1 MSITR
6 EQLEQFLTH
15 HLNAKGYPDYGPNGL
30 QVEGSKEIE
39 SVAFSVSCTLESIQQ
54 ATKLKACALVVHH
67 GLFWKF
73 HPSRTITGSFG
84 KRIKELIKNDINLLG
99 YHLPLDAHLDDG
111 NAAGIA
117 SLLGFSTKV
126 PFGDFKGS
134 PTGVKIELQSEISAN
149 DLQRK
154 LEGVLNHSVLVSCPD
169 NNAMINS
176 IGIVTGGANSGHYDA
191 YKDNL
196 DAYITGE
203 MSEHDWHEAKENGV
217 HMFAGGH
224 HATEV
229 FGVRSLQKLVEK
241 KFQLKTHFI
250 DSDNPA

>member
-111 NAAGIA
+111 NAAGICETETNRR
-117 SLLGFSTKV
+117 GCRYGK
-126 PFGDFKGS
+126 
-134 PTGVKIELQSEISAN
+134 
-149 DLQRK
+149 
-154 LEGVLNHSVLVSCPD
+154 
-169 NNAMINS
+169 
-176 IGIVTGGANSGHYDA
+176 Y
-191 YKDNL
+191 
-196 DAYITGE
+196 
-203 MSEHDWHEAKENGV
+203 NGQ
-217 HMFAGGH
+217 A
-224 HATEV
+224 
-229 FGVRSLQKLVEK
+229 R
-241 KFQLKTHFI
+241 
-250 DSDNPA
+250 